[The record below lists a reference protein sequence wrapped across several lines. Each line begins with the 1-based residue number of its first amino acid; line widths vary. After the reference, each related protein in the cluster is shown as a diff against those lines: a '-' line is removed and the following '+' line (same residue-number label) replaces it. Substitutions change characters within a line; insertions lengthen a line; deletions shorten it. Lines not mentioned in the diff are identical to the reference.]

1 MSKREDAVSNQWH
14 ADQDEGAK
22 AEQQWHKEREEILK
36 LADDVLARK
45 TRSYVSA
52 AMDLAAYVK
61 KHA

>member
-1 MSKREDAVSNQWH
+1 MVSNHQWH

-22 AEQQWHKEREEILK
+22 ADQKLRKEREEILK
-36 LADDVLARK
+36 LADEVLARK

-52 AMDLAAYVK
+52 ALDLAAYVK